1 MGSEPEWTWCT
12 IIVVIILVVLLL
24 LMVVGGTCGF
34 AFYMRGNERR
44 NPPSDL
50 YPFPMDLYPTSQRS
64 FVAPPRDNRIES
76 TAPVTYSQ
84 QSMPM
89 LTPYQQYIIAQN
101 WSNLYRAYQQNQNQ
115 GIKQKT

>member
-1 MGSEPEWTWCT
+1 MWNWCT
-12 IIVVIILVVLLL
+12 ILLLIILIMFLVIVIIAAS
-24 LMVVGGTCGF
+24 CF
-34 AFYMRGNERR
+34 CAINIKKGNERR